1 MCGVT
6 GFVDTRHVNDREDS
20 VMLLDCGRLCHWR
33 TEEQFDEL
41 FSFRRDY
48 RRWIGLEDE
57 DPDTIGELDPAWND
71 FDRLTPARRML
82 HTMRR
87 MTQPWKTGLP
97 VDFLP
102 VERFRPFPPFG
113 WLMRARRALFG
124 DHALLGRY
132 RPHPDPRQ
140 EALFFGLLREC
151 LEQGAVSEAVLCS
164 AIERRHLRPDAPAVM
179 AKAPDVDALL
189 GSLAEAGTGRHG
201 PSPARPRSGST
212 AS

>member
-1 MCGVT
+1 
-6 GFVDTRHVNDREDS
+6 
-20 VMLLDCGRLCHWR
+20 MLLDCARLRHWH

-41 FSFRRDY
+41 FTFRRDY

-57 DPDTIGELDPAWND
+57 EPATIGELEPAWND
-71 FDRLTPARRML
+71 FDRLTAATRML
-82 HTMRR
+82 HTTRR

-124 DHALLGRY
+124 DHALLGHY
-132 RPHPDPRQ
+132 RSHPDPRQ

-151 LEQGAVSEAVLCS
+151 LDQGVVCEPLLRLE
-164 AIERRHLRPDAPAVM
+164 IERRHLRPDALAVIGR
-179 AKAPDVDALL
+179 APPVGELL
-189 GSLAEAGTGRHG
+189 RSLDEGPVEGRLRPG
-201 PSPARPRSGST
+201 GAPARGR
-212 AS
+212 